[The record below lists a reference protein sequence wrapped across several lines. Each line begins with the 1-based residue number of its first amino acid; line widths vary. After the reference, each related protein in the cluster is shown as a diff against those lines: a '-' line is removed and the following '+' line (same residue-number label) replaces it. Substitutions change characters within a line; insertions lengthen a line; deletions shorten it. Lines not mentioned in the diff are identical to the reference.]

1 MTISER
7 IDAITQMPPRRLHT
21 VVAPP
26 KSVKIEL
33 TARCNFACAFCARS
47 MKLRDQKDM
56 DRKLFERLTV
66 ELRDEGVEELGLFY
80 LGESFLLDWLPQAVH
95 FAKNIVGFPYVF
107 LTTNGSLA
115 TPEKVRGCIEA
126 RLDSLKFSLNY
137 ADEDQFKEIAR
148 VKGKLFHDLLDHIK
162 DSWYIREDVKS
173 KTGHHCGL
181 YASYIA
187 YDGDQGKRMADLI
200 DMLKPYLDEIYA
212 LPLYSHGGF
221 ATEEEKARGW
231 APTAGNRGRLAA
243 LRDPL
248 PCWAMFTEGHISWN
262 GMLTGCCFAHTPDF
276 DFGDLKEVPFMQA
289 WNSDKAQWFRAAHL
303 KKDIKGTPC
312 EGCVAAE

>member
-7 IDAITQMPPRRLHT
+7 IDAITEMPLNRQHAILP
-21 VVAPP
+21 PP

-33 TARCNFACAFCARS
+33 TARCNFSCAFCARS

-56 DRKLFERLTV
+56 DQSLYERLAL
-66 ELRDEGVEELGLFY
+66 EMRDEGVEELGLFY
-80 LGESFLLDWLPQAVH
+80 LGESFLLKWLPEAVK
-95 FAKNIVGFPYVF
+95 FAKQEAGFPYVF
-107 LTTNGSLA
+107 LTTNGSVS
-115 TPEKVRGCIEA
+115 TPDKVRACMEA
-126 RLDSLKFSLNY
+126 GLDSLKFSLNY

-148 VKGKLFHDLLDHIK
+148 VKGRLFHELIDNIK
-162 DSWYIREDVKS
+162 AARLIRQETEF
-173 KTGHHCGL
+173 KTGHRCGL

-187 YDGDQGKRMADLI
+187 YDGDQGKRMHDLI
-200 DMLKPYLDEIYA
+200 SVLRPYLDEIYA

-248 PCWAMFTEGHISWN
+248 PCWAMFTEGHISWD
-262 GMLTGCCFAHTPDF
+262 GMLTGCCFSHTSDF
-276 DFGDLKEVPFMQA
+276 DFGDLKEVPFMAA
-289 WNSDKAQWFRAAHL
+289 WNSNRAQRFREAHL

-312 EGCVAAE
+312 EGCVAAG